1 MALRQVIRNASI
13 GGIVPPELL
22 SAHLGPN
29 STDLFGFADS
39 QLIEI
44 MVYFVSNNMVAI
56 KDCTNVLNGF
66 EAHQDHKLVRR
77 LFSSQ
82 DITAE
87 STVTNLM
94 KYAFDAGDSRMAGT
108 ILSAQR
114 TINSNLD
121 PQKLMKKAC
130 QFQDLE
136 LVKIATELGAG
147 IAAVSLTTVLKDIED
162 LAIERR
168 PRDQP
173 LGRIRLDINFLEY
186 LLNHGSKI
194 CSHPKYRLRPSCLQF
209 AMDIGSLNLVELLLS
224 PARQCLECI
233 SLAVEHL
240 PYIAHDGQHI
250 LRLFLEAG
258 VNVDLA
264 VAIRWR
270 SVDAMR
276 QILSRSPQ
284 FDILD
289 LITSNAHPCDDLHF
303 MLEALQLYYQT
314 KKRNNEVS
322 LNLQSQLLIVKY
334 LCLGLLSI
342 KCQGYN

>member
-13 GGIVPPELL
+13 GEIVPPELL

-94 KYAFDAGDSRMAGT
+94 RYAFDAGDSRMAGT

-194 CSHPKYRLRPSCLQF
+194 SSHSHPNHSLGRSCLQF
-209 AMDIGSLNLVELLLS
+209 AMDMGSLNLVELLLS
-224 PARQCLECI
+224 PDWKAMQCLECI
-233 SLAVEHL
+233 PRAVEHL

-250 LRLFLEAG
+250 LCLFLEAG

-264 VAIRWR
+264 VAIRLR

-303 MLEALQLYYQT
+303 MLEALQLLLPDQ
-314 KKRNNEVS
+314 KKEQRS
-322 LNLQSQLLIVKY
+322 KS
-334 LCLGLLSI
+334 
-342 KCQGYN
+342 